1 MLRSHLVSRR
11 VLRTATT
18 LTLALGAGL
27 ALPTALAT
35 TAGAAESSA
44 TAVVSDNGREL
55 SYTAAAGQFNNVL
68 VNESFADGSKET
80 ITYVIEDIVPI
91 SAGNGCVYPDPADR
105 AKVSCTVAA
114 LDSQSPYTTLRMDLG
129 DIADSVAITNSTD
142 QGFHTNAF
150 DLGTGN
156 DRLTHTGPVDG
167 SGISGG
173 AGDDIITAG
182 AASVVR
188 GDDGN
193 DTITTS
199 GDIAEGGVGNDV
211 INGGEGGQTL
221 RGDDGND
228 TIRGGVGDD
237 HLYGGRGNDI
247 LYGDSGFDYLWGNT
261 GDDELYGGADTDT
274 LSGGA
279 GNNIVVQD

>member
-18 LTLALGAGL
+18 MTLALGAGL
-27 ALPTALAT
+27 ALPTALAA
-35 TAGAAESSA
+35 TAGAAEPSA

-55 SYTAAAGQFNNVL
+55 AYTAAAGQFNNVL
-68 VNESFADGSKET
+68 VDESFTDGSKDT

-91 SAGNGCVYPDPADR
+91 SAGNGCVHPDPADR

-114 LDSQSPYTTLRMDLG
+114 LDSQSPYTTMRMDLG

-142 QGFHTNAF
+142 QAFHTNAF
-150 DLGTGN
+150 DLGGGN
-156 DRLTHTGPVDG
+156 DRLTHTGSVDG
-167 SGISGG
+167 NAVRAG

-182 AASVVR
+182 VAAMVF

-199 GDIAEGGVGNDV
+199 GDITEGGAGNDV
-211 INGGEGGQTL
+211 IQGGPDTQIL

-228 TIRGGVGDD
+228 TLRGGDGDD
-237 HLYGGRGNDI
+237 LLYGGRGDDI
-247 LYGDSGFDYLWGNT
+247 LHGNSGFDQLWGNT
-261 GDDELYGGADTDT
+261 GNDELYGGPDADT

-279 GNNIVVQD
+279 GTNIIVQD